1 MNADTSE
8 TLPPGKSAR
17 AVTQRKPRASGA
29 RARPR
34 VSQGVVPP
42 AAASSDMSSAVASI
56 RDAFGVFEMQSAVL
70 RQSYESLKHD
80 LAVANRQLSEKNQAL
95 SSKVAELGEVSGR
108 LECVLESL
116 TDGVLVVDRNLR
128 VERCNAAAAA
138 LIGRDRS
145 SLEGRPYEEVTNGL
159 GNAAVIRDAIE
170 HGRSI
175 MGQSR
180 SHTDGDGYTVEVL
193 AGVAPI
199 RTPDGSVPGAV
210 EVLQDVTALRR
221 LESRAK
227 SRERMAALG
236 EMAASVAHEI
246 RNPLGTIE
254 GFARLL
260 KRDSEGQPSAYRL
273 ASRIVEGAQN
283 LNYVITNLLT
293 YARPMTLTREPFSV
307 ERLLI
312 ETREVLGDKALRAKA
327 ELKMQVDGPDFQ
339 AYGDVRQLR
348 QVLLNLGLNAVEAC
362 AEGGQ
367 VEIEARRSGRTVR
380 FVVQDNGCGIAV
392 ADQEKI
398 FDPFFTN
405 KQGGTGLGLS
415 LCHKIVEMHSGTINV
430 ESKIGAGS
438 RFEVIIPDAKDG
450 IRAA

>member
-1 MNADTSE
+1 MKKGDSEKKRPVRKVRKITQPAACAVVAVAERNRSAADT
-8 TLPPGKSAR
+8 T
-17 AVTQRKPRASGA
+17 TN
-29 RARPR
+29 
-34 VSQGVVPP
+34 
-42 AAASSDMSSAVASI
+42 SDVSSAVASI
-56 RDAFGVFEMQSAVL
+56 REAFGVFEVQSTVL
-70 RQSYESLKHD
+70 RQSYESLKRD
-80 LAVANRQLSEKNQAL
+80 LAEANRQLSAKNEAL
-95 SSKVAELGEVSGR
+95 SAKVAELNQVSGR

-138 LIGRDRS
+138 LMGVERS
-145 SLEGRPYEEVTNGL
+145 CLEGRSYEEVAQAL
-159 GNAAVIRDAIE
+159 GNAAAMRDAIE
-170 HGRSI
+170 HGHSF
-175 MGQSR
+175 MGQPR
-180 SHTDGDGYTVEVL
+180 SHTDCDGYTVQVL

-221 LESRAK
+221 LEGLAK
-227 SRERMAALG
+227 NRERMAALG

-260 KRDSEGQPSAYRL
+260 KRDSEGQPNAFRL

-293 YARPMTLTREPFSV
+293 YARPMTLTCEPFSV
-307 ERLLI
+307 ERLMN
-312 ETREVLGDKALRAKA
+312 EAREVLSDKASRVKTG
-327 ELKMQVDGPDFQ
+327 LKMQVDGDDFQ

-348 QVLLNLGLNAVEAC
+348 QVLLNLGLNAIEAC
-362 AEGGQ
+362 SETGQ
-367 VEIEARRSGRTVR
+367 VEIQACRSGRTVR
-380 FVVQDNGCGIAV
+380 FIVSDNGCGISP

-415 LCHKIVEMHSGTINV
+415 LCHKIVEMHSGQITV
-430 ESKIGAGS
+430 SSQMGVGS
-438 RFEVIIPDAKDG
+438 RFEVIIPDAKHG
-450 IRAA
+450 IRPA

>member
-1 MNADTSE
+1 MKTGAPENMRPARKVRKVALPTACAVEAVAEPNRRPADT
-8 TLPPGKSAR
+8 
-17 AVTQRKPRASGA
+17 
-29 RARPR
+29 
-34 VSQGVVPP
+34 
-42 AAASSDMSSAVASI
+42 AANSDVSSAVASI
-56 RDAFGVFEMQSAVL
+56 REAFGVFEVQSTVL
-70 RQSYESLKHD
+70 RQSYESLKRD
-80 LAVANRQLSEKNQAL
+80 LAEANRQLSAKNEAL
-95 SSKVAELGEVSGR
+95 SAKVAELNEVSGR

-138 LIGRDRS
+138 LMGLERS
-145 SLEGRPYEEVTNGL
+145 CLEGRPYEEVTHAL
-159 GNAAVIRDAIE
+159 GNATAMRDAIA
-170 HGRSI
+170 HGHSF
-175 MGQSR
+175 MGQAR
-180 SHTDGDGYTVEVL
+180 SHTDRDGYTVQVL

-221 LESRAK
+221 LEGVAK
-227 SRERMAALG
+227 NRERMAALG

-260 KRDSEGQPSAYRL
+260 KRDSEGQPNAFRL

-293 YARPMTLTREPFSV
+293 YARPMTLTCEPFSV
-307 ERLLI
+307 ERLMN
-312 ETREVLGDKALRAKA
+312 EAREVLADKASRVKA
-327 ELKMQVDGPDFQ
+327 ELKMQVDGGDFQ

-348 QVLLNLGLNAVEAC
+348 QVLLNLGLNAIEAC
-362 AEGGQ
+362 SETGQ
-367 VEIEARRSGRTVR
+367 VEIQARRSGRTVR
-380 FVVQDNGCGIAV
+380 FVVSDNGCGISP

-415 LCHKIVEMHSGTINV
+415 LCHKIVEMHSGQITV
-430 ESKIGAGS
+430 ESRIGAGS

>member
-1 MNADTSE
+1 MNICAPE
-8 TLPPGKSAR
+8 TTLSDRKER
-17 AVTQRKPRASGA
+17 AGAQAKPRATGSGA
-29 RARPR
+29 ARNRLSDPT
-34 VSQGVVPP
+34 
-42 AAASSDMSSAVASI
+42 ASASNMSSAVESI
-56 RDAFGVFEMQSAVL
+56 REAFGIFEVQSAVL
-70 RQSYESLKHD
+70 RQSYESLKSD
-80 LAVANRQLSEKNQAL
+80 LAEANRKLSDKNEAL
-95 SSKVAELGEVSGR
+95 SNKVAELGEVSGR

-138 LIGRDRS
+138 LFGRERCG
-145 SLEGRPYEEVTNGL
+145 LEGHLYEEVTLGL
-159 GNAAVIRDAIE
+159 GNLAAIRDAIE
-170 HGRSI
+170 HGHSI
-175 MGQSR
+175 MGQPR
-180 SHTDGDGYTVEVL
+180 SHTDRDGYKVDLL

-199 RTPDGSVPGAV
+199 RTADGSVPGAV

-221 LESRAK
+221 LETLAK
-227 SRERMAALG
+227 HRERLASLG

-260 KRDSEGQPSAYRL
+260 KRDSEGQPNAYRL

-293 YARPMTLTREPFSV
+293 YARPMSLTCESFSV
-307 ERLLI
+307 ERLLT
-312 ETREVLGDKALRAKA
+312 ETREVLIDKATRTKA
-327 ELKMQVDGPDFQ
+327 ELQMDVASQDFQ

-348 QVLLNLGLNAVEAC
+348 QVLLNLGLNAIEAC
-362 AEGGQ
+362 AEGG
-367 VEIEARRSGRTVR
+367 VVKIEARRSGRTVR
-380 FVVQDNGCGIAV
+380 FVVVDNGCGMTP

-415 LCHKIVEMHSGTINV
+415 LCHKIVEMHSGKISV
-430 ESKIGAGS
+430 ESQLGAGS
-438 RFEVIIPDAKDG
+438 RFEVIIPDEKDG
-450 IRAA
+450 IWAA